1 MNAVPTNNSPHSL
14 EILVRTGAT
23 PATKTDAIR
32 AVADMLAA
40 ADCVDAQ
47 YVESLLQRETTAN
60 TYLDSGVA
68 IPHGML
74 EDKHRVR
81 RDAIA
86 VLQVP
91 AGVRWND
98 DQTARLVVGIAAAG
112 DGHLD
117 ILRRLTRLIQDKPGM
132 ERLCVTTDES
142 LIRAAL
148 QGTPAT
154 ATPASAPTSA
164 QDFSETLEW
173 TLDYPAGLHAR
184 PASRWVEAAKT
195 APLPLRVRHANGM
208 ADPREL
214 VALLQLGVKAGDTL
228 TLSAQGQNA
237 VAVLQQFRDVISG
250 LSVEEKAGAARAA
263 ACAVVPV
270 CGWKAPGNAPALT
283 GVAASPGL
291 AIGVVRLI
299 DSTDDTV
306 PDRPAPL
313 AQAGAQLDEAISTTR
328 LQMKALVDDATRR
341 LGAGDAAIFSAQA
354 ALLDD
359 SQLLTRACKHMVNGH
374 GAAWSWHASVEEA
387 ALQLAALDNP
397 ILAGRA
403 VDLRDVGRRVLV
415 RLMPELAEKTL
426 DEESGPLVI
435 VARDLTPSRTAGL
448 DPAKVVALATSLG
461 GPTSHTAILAR
472 TLGIAAVVA
481 AGNNLLAAK
490 DGDTVIVDGDSG
502 RVWLNPDPALL
513 DSAQLWLKTQNR
525 RRELETARRGLPA
538 TTTDGTTIEIAAN
551 VNNPEQVPVALELGA
566 EGVGLMRTEFLFL
579 ESGET
584 PSEDQQYEIY
594 SRMVQAMN
602 GRPLIVRTLDIGGD
616 KQVAHLRL
624 PHEDNPFLG
633 VRGSRLLL
641 RRNDLFE
648 PQMQALYRVAKDGG
662 SLSVMFSMITTVS
675 EVLELRRRCEVIR
688 QSLNAPQIPLGI
700 MIEVPAAAV
709 VADKLAKHVDF
720 FSIGTNDLTQYALA
734 MDRQNP
740 ELAPEADSLHPAVLR
755 LIRQTV
761 TGAALHGRWVGV
773 CGGIAGDPLGAALL
787 AGLGVNE
794 LSMTPRDIPG
804 VKDVLRRHSRSHM
817 AKLAEEAL
825 QQENAADV
833 RQLATH
839 LVSSEEGDAPCAC

>member
-1 MNAVPTNNSPHSL
+1 MEAPMSAVPTTDSL
-14 EILVRTGAT
+14 EILVRVGAT
-23 PATKTDAIR
+23 PATKKDAIR
-32 AVADMLAA
+32 AVGDMLAA
-40 ADCVDAQ
+40 ANCVDAR
-47 YVESLLQRETTAN
+47 YVESLLQREATAN
-60 TYLDSGVA
+60 TFLGSGVA

-98 DQTARLVVGIAAAG
+98 GQTAQLVVGIAAAG

-117 ILRRLTRLIQDKPGM
+117 ILRRLTRLIQDKARM
-132 ERLCVTTDES
+132 ERLCVTDDES

-148 QGTPAT
+148 QGGYGPTPAAST
-154 ATPASAPTSA
+154 AA
-164 QDFSETLEW
+164 QDFAVTLEW

-184 PASRWVEAAKT
+184 PASRWVEAAKV
-195 APLPLRVRHANGM
+195 APLPLRIRHANGL

-214 VALLQLGVKAGDTL
+214 VGLLQLGVKAGDTL
-228 TLSAQGQNA
+228 TLSAQGPDA
-237 VAVLQQFRDVISG
+237 EAVLQNFRAVISG
-250 LSVEEKAGAARAA
+250 LSAEEQAGAVRAA
-263 ACAVVPV
+263 ACAAVPV

-283 GVAASPGL
+283 GVAAAPGL
-291 AIGVVRLI
+291 AIGVVRLV
-299 DSTDDTV
+299 DSTDDSV
-306 PDRPAPL
+306 PDRPTAL
-313 AQAGAQLDEAISTTR
+313 AEAGAQLEEALSTTR

-341 LGAGDAAIFSAQA
+341 LGAGDAAIFAAQA

-359 SQLLTRACKHMVNGH
+359 SQLLTRACRHMVDGH
-374 GAAWSWHASVEEA
+374 GAAWSWHTAVEEV
-387 ALQLAALDNP
+387 ALQLAAVNNAV
-397 ILAGRA
+397 LAGRA

-415 RLMPELAEKTL
+415 RLLPELAEKTL
-426 DEESGPLVI
+426 AEGEGPLVI

-448 DPAKVVALATSLG
+448 DPVKVVALATAVG

-481 AGNNLLAAK
+481 AGDNLLAAK

-502 RVWLNPDPALL
+502 RVWLNPDPDLL
-513 DSAQLWLKTQNR
+513 QSAQLWMKTLHR
-525 RRELETARRGLPA
+525 RRELEAARRSLPA
-538 TTTDGTTIEIAAN
+538 QTTDGATVEVAAN
-551 VNNPEQVPVALELGA
+551 VNNPDQVPVALELGA

-579 ESGET
+579 ERGET
-584 PSEDQQYEIY
+584 PNEEQQYEIY

-648 PQMQALYRVAKDGG
+648 PQMRALYRVAKDGG
-662 SLSVMFSMITTVS
+662 TLSVMFSMITSVQ

-688 QSLNAPQIPLGI
+688 QSLDAPEIPLGI

-709 VADKLAKHVDF
+709 IADALAKHVDF

-755 LIRQTV
+755 LIHQTV
-761 TGAALHGRWVGV
+761 SGAAQQGRWVGV

-787 AGLGVNE
+787 VGLGVHE
-794 LSMTPRDIPG
+794 LSMTPRDIPA
-804 VKDVLRRHSRSHM
+804 VKALLRRNSRAAM
-817 AKLAEEAL
+817 ASLAEQAL
-825 QQENAADV
+825 QQESAAQV
-833 RQLATH
+833 RQLAAR
-839 LVSSEEGDAPCAC
+839 LAAGEEGDESCAC